1 MKGQRRDFL
10 MGDDIFVHGNP
21 RLRISLVVLFACA
34 ANLGPAIQAQQA
46 EETLPHYVSRPV
58 PSPAQ
63 GSPYLLQDGTIYV
76 LANDLVGPYFEA
88 LDDLFTRTHPNIKI
102 QLNPLGSE
110 PAIAALTSNI
120 SAFSPMGR
128 DGIRQDLD
136 GFKALHGYAPQ
147 SFLVGYDQSPDSDIF
162 PPGKVPSAIWINA
175 RNPLPKITV
184 SLAARIFTTGAP
196 GGDITHWSQLGVKG
210 EWGKREIHVYLPAKR
225 DSAFLFI
232 DGTKLGGRPWSPHVE
247 WVDASTDVMTAIAE
261 DPFGIGIIG
270 FWPPDPGWDR
280 QYDLGTLAKLLP
292 MAENEDAHYS
302 HATVGDVYPFAGSI
316 RVYFD
321 AAPGKPLEPWMREY
335 MRLALSKEG
344 QELLKSLAAENGYI
358 PLELARAKEEL
369 QKLK

>member
-1 MKGQRRDFL
+1 MKRL
-10 MGDDIFVHGNP
+10 LTT
-21 RLRISLVVLFACA
+21 RLRLIAILAYTASLA
-34 ANLGPAIQAQQA
+34 AAAQEPDVQ
-46 EETLPHYVSRPV
+46 LPHYVSHAV
-58 PSPAQ
+58 PSPAADA
-63 GSPYLLQDGTIYV
+63 PYLLPDKTIYV

-88 LDDLFTRTHPNIKI
+88 LDELFTKTHPNIRI
-102 QLNPLGSE
+102 HLNPLGSE
-110 PAIAALTSNI
+110 PALAALTSNV
-120 SAFSPMGR
+120 SAFAPMGR

-147 SFLVGYDQSPDSDIF
+147 SFLVGYDQSPDPDIF
-162 PPGKVPSAIWINA
+162 PPGKMPSAVWINVK
-175 RNPLPKITV
+175 NPLPKITV
-184 SLAARIFTTGAP
+184 ELAARIFTTGAP

-232 DGTKLGGRPWSPHVE
+232 DGTELGGRPWSSRVE
-247 WVDASTDVMTAIAE
+247 WVDASTDVMAAIAE

-270 FWPPDPGWDR
+270 FWPPDSGWDR
-280 QYDLGTLAKLLP
+280 QSDLGALSKLLA

-302 HATVGDVYPFAGSI
+302 HATVGDVYPLTGSI
-316 RVYFD
+316 RVYFN

-358 PLELARAKEEL
+358 ALEPARVMEEL
-369 QKLK
+369 DKLK